1 MTEFEILAIFYSVGT
16 ALIIA
21 GLYWIIIEMPNMVY
35 KHFKAMREKE
45 AEEATK
51 AKYLE
56 RDRLDYEKFE
66 RWKASIENDSSGSSP
81 DVSSGTGR
89 IKPLP
94 PDGSSRDGGKDGSWY

>member
-1 MTEFEILAIFYSVGT
+1 MTDIETLIVITFFLALFTFGGVAWMLVET
-16 ALIIA
+16 
-21 GLYWIIIEMPNMVY
+21 PNMIY

-45 AEEATK
+45 AEEAAK

-66 RWKASIENDSSGSSP
+66 RWKASFEKDSPDSSP
-81 DVSSGTGR
+81 DASSGTGR

-94 PDGSSRDGGKDGSWY
+94 PDGSSRDGGKDGNWY